1 MSVQQKYTRRKASRT
16 ITWAVLVLVPALA
29 IVALGSG
36 LSALFSSGP
45 PVAAGSLADVRAL
58 AAQGDMVTAV
68 AKPADATS
76 VDQFMDE
83 WQNTVRLPPSP
94 RR

>member
-1 MSVQQKYTRRKASRT
+1 MSVEHKSTRRKASRRL
-16 ITWAVLVLVPALA
+16 TWAVLVVVPALA

-36 LSALFSSGP
+36 LSALLSGGP
-45 PVAAGSLADVRAL
+45 PIAAASLADVRAL
-58 AAQGDMVTAV
+58 AAKGDMVTAV
-68 AKPADATS
+68 TKPVDSAS